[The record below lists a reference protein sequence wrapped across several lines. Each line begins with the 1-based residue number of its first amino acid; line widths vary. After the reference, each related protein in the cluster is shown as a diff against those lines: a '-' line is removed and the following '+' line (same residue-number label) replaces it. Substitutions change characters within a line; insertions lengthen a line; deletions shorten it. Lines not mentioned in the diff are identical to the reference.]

1 MKSAAKIQLAAALFC
16 AAFIFICLFIIRS
29 LDGGQSDLQA
39 ELEYIAED
47 TSEILPKMLDSGTRW
62 DSIKAMDTS
71 LVNSYTLIDTRKAD
85 IDHAIFV
92 RSMRASMI
100 EKMCHREEMKFLAD
114 NDVSVLYKYF
124 DSEGENV
131 AILSFTPADCSKA
144 S

>member
-1 MKSAAKIQLAAALFC
+1 MKPVHLAIALSC
-16 AAFIFICLFIIRS
+16 AAFIFICLLITKS
-29 LDGGQSDLQA
+29 LDDGQSALRA

-62 DSIKAMDTS
+62 DSIKALDTS
-71 LVNSYTLIDTRKAD
+71 LVNSYTLINTRKAD

-100 EKMCHREEMKFLAD
+100 EKMCHREEMKFLSD

-124 DSEGENV
+124 DSEGESV

>member
-1 MKSAAKIQLAAALFC
+1 MKPIHLAIAVSC
-16 AAFIFICLFIIRS
+16 AAFIFICLFITRS
-29 LDGGQSDLQA
+29 LGDGQSDLRA
-39 ELEYIAED
+39 ELKYIAED
-47 TSEILPKMLDSGTRW
+47 TSEILPQMLDSGTRW

-71 LVNSYTLIDTRKAD
+71 LVNSYTLINTRKTD
-85 IDHAIFV
+85 IDHAVFV
-92 RSMRASMI
+92 RSMRAAMI
-100 EKMCHREEMKFLAD
+100 ANMCHREELEFLSD